1 MASTTKSTVI
11 AAFRNSA
18 DAQAAAQDLQAAG
31 VNRGDI
37 YLESSGSSASSGT
50 STSTTN
56 YGSRTAGNEGGIT
69 GWFKSLFGAEDDT
82 DRAGYEQAYSSG
94 SYLLSVDASENQ
106 LSQIEDILN
115 RHSPL
120 NIHTDD
126 AYPGGSTTGASGYAT
141 TGTAAGVVGT
151 TGMGTSQTTGM
162 GTSQMNTTANA
173 SESIPVVEEQLQVG
187 KRRVLRGGIRVYSRV
202 VEQPVEESIQLQE
215 ERVRVDRR
223 PVDRAAT
230 DADFTAGR
238 EQVIEVEEYAEQPVV
253 AKQARVVEEVYVG
266 KDVSQRSE
274 TVRDTV
280 RHTEVEVEQLQ
291 GTTGMTT
298 GAAFDDTVFRT
309 DFQTRYGSTAGASYD
324 TYSPAYRYGY
334 DMASDPRYK
343 GKSFSDVEST
353 LRSDYGSRYPGG
365 TWDKMKDAIRYGWDK
380 VTGSTGSAS
389 SGSRSTSY

>member
-31 VNRGDI
+31 INRGDI
-37 YLESSGSSASSGT
+37 YLESSGSSASSGS
-50 STSTTN
+50 STSTTD
-56 YGSRTAGNEGGIT
+56 YGSRTVGHEGGIT

-94 SYLLSVDASENQ
+94 GYLLSVDANESQ

-141 TGTAAGVVGT
+141 TGTAAGIAGT
-151 TGMGTSQTTGM
+151 TGMGVSQTGTTGM
-162 GTSQMNTTANA
+162 GVSQTNASANT

-202 VEQPVEESIQLQE
+202 VEQPVEESIELQE

-223 PVDRAAT
+223 TVDRAAT

-253 AKQARVVEEVYVG
+253 AKQARVVEEVRVG

-280 RHTEVEVEQLQ
+280 RHTEVEVEQMA
-291 GTTGMTT
+291 GTTGTTT
-298 GAAFDDTVFRT
+298 GATFDDTAFRS

-380 VTGSTGSAS
+380 VTGKTGSSAS
-389 SGSRSTSY
+389 SSSY